1 MTTEQLSVVE
11 RLGGDVFLARTF
23 GRTYKVVRG
32 EAASL
37 VGLMSWDDLN
47 VILTH
52 HRLEAPRFRLA
63 SNGEQVP
70 AHRYSRPIVTRRST
84 VWYQLQPS
92 ELHRRLVEGATLVL
106 DAVDELHAGIGGLAA
121 QLERWLRTGV
131 QANLYASWTGVEGF
145 GVHWDDHD
153 VVVVQLDGAKR
164 WRIYGPTRTVPMHRD
179 VETPE
184 PPPEAPVA
192 DLVLTAGD
200 LLYLPRGWWHAVA
213 ASEGQHSL
221 HVTCGLQ
228 STTGADLITW
238 LSETLR
244 AHEAVRADLP
254 RFGTS
259 EEQRG
264 FLASFGKLIAAEL
277 ESDDLIARFSSAR
290 DATERARLVPSL
302 PYISAAPPDADL
314 LVRLVTARP
323 VLVAGPDST
332 VRLTAGGEEWTFAAK
347 AEPMLATLSDGK
359 PHRLADLAQAAG
371 ITLGQAAGV
380 VTELV
385 DGQAVAIGGVR

>member
-1 MTTEQLSVVE
+1 MTAEHFSVVE
-11 RLGGDVFLARTF
+11 RLGGDDFLAQTL
-23 GRTYKVVRG
+23 GRSFKVARG

-37 VGLMSWDDLN
+37 AGLMSWDDLN
-47 VILTH
+47 AILTH
-52 HRLEAPRFRLA
+52 HRFEPPRFRLA
-63 SNGEQVP
+63 TNGEQLP
-70 AHRYSRPIVTRRST
+70 AHTYSRPIVTRRST
-84 VWYQLQPS
+84 VWHQLQPS
-92 ELHRRLVEGATLVL
+92 ELHRRLAEGATLVL
-106 DAVDELHAGIGGLAA
+106 DAVDELHPGIGALAG

-131 QANLYASWTGVEGF
+131 QVNLYGSWTGIEGF

-184 PPPEAPVA
+184 PPPEEPVA

-200 LLYLPRGWWHAVA
+200 VLYLPRGWWHAVA

-254 RFGTS
+254 RFGTV
-259 EEQRG
+259 EEQHA
-264 FLASFGKLIAAEL
+264 FLNTIGKLLAAEL

-290 DATERARLVPSL
+290 DATERARLAPSL
-302 PYISAAPPDADL
+302 PHITAAPPDADL
-314 LVRLVTARP
+314 QVRLVTTRP
-323 VLVAGPDST
+323 SLTAVSDAT
-332 VRLTAGGEEWTFAAK
+332 VRLTAGGEEWTFTAK
-347 AEPMLATLSDGK
+347 AEPMLALLADGE

-385 DGQAVAIGGVR
+385 DGQAAAIGGAR

>member
-1 MTTEQLSVVE
+1 MTAEHFSVVE
-11 RLGGDVFLARTF
+11 RLGGDDFLAQTL
-23 GRTYKVVRG
+23 GRSFKVARG

-37 VGLMSWDDLN
+37 AGLMSWDDLN
-47 VILTH
+47 AILTH
-52 HRLEAPRFRLA
+52 HRFEPPRFRLA
-63 SNGEQVP
+63 ANGEQVP
-70 AHRYSRPIVTRRST
+70 AHTYSQPIVTRRST
-84 VWYQLQPS
+84 VWHRLQPS
-92 ELHRRLVEGATLVL
+92 ELHKRLAEAATLVL
-106 DAVDELHAGIGGLAA
+106 DAVDELHAGIGALAG

-131 QANLYASWTGVEGF
+131 QVNLYASWTGTEGF

-164 WRIYGPTRTVPMHRD
+164 WRIYGPTRALPMHRD

-184 PPPEAPVA
+184 PPPEEPVA

-200 LLYLPRGWWHAVA
+200 VLYLPRGWWHAVA

-238 LSETLR
+238 LSEMLR
-244 AHEAVRADLP
+244 AHEAIRADVP
-254 RFGTS
+254 RFGAV
-259 EEQRG
+259 EEQRA
-264 FLASFGKLIAAEL
+264 FLNTIGKLIETEL
-277 ESDDLIARFSSAR
+277 ERDDLIARFSAAR
-290 DATERARLVPSL
+290 DATERARLAPSL
-302 PYISAAPPDADL
+302 PHITAAPPEADL
-314 LVRLVTARP
+314 QVRLVTTRP
-323 VLVAGPDST
+323 ALAAMPDGT

-347 AEPMLATLSDGK
+347 AEPMLALLADGE
-359 PHRLADLAQAAG
+359 PYRLADLAQAAR

-385 DGQAVAIGGVR
+385 DGQAAAIGGPR

>member
-1 MTTEQLSVVE
+1 MTAEHFSVVE
-11 RLGGDVFLARTF
+11 RLGGDGFLAQTL
-23 GRTYKVVRG
+23 GRSFKVARG

-37 VGLMSWDDLN
+37 AGLMSWDDLN
-47 VILTH
+47 AILTH
-52 HRLEAPRFRLA
+52 HRFEPPRFRLA
-63 SNGEQVP
+63 ANGEQVP
-70 AHRYSRPIVTRRST
+70 AHTYSRPITTRRST
-84 VWYQLQPS
+84 VWHQLQPS
-92 ELHRRLVEGATLVL
+92 ELHQRLAEGATLVL
-106 DAVDELHAGIGGLAA
+106 DAVDELHPGIASLAG

-131 QANLYASWTGVEGF
+131 QANLYASWTGTEGF

-164 WRIYGPTRTVPMHRD
+164 WRINGPTRTAPMHRD

-184 PPPEAPVA
+184 PPPEEPVA

-200 LLYLPRGWWHAVA
+200 VLYLPRGWWHAVA

-238 LSETLR
+238 LSEKLR
-244 AHEAVRADLP
+244 THEAVRADIP
-254 RFGTS
+254 RFGTT
-259 EEQRG
+259 EEQHT
-264 FLASFGKLIAAEL
+264 FLNTIGKLLAAEL

-290 DATERARLVPSL
+290 DATERARLAPSL
-302 PYISAAPPDADL
+302 PHITVAPPEADL
-314 LVRLVTARP
+314 RVRLVTTRHA
-323 VLVAGPDST
+323 LAAIPDGT
-332 VRLTAGGEEWTFAAK
+332 IRLTAGGEEWTFATK
-347 AEPMLATLSDGK
+347 AEPMLTLLADGE

-385 DGQAVAIGGVR
+385 DGQAVAIGGPR

>member
-1 MTTEQLSVVE
+1 MTAEHFSVVE
-11 RLGGDVFLARTF
+11 RLGGDDFLAQTL
-23 GRTYKVVRG
+23 GRSFKVARG

-37 VGLMSWDDLN
+37 TGLMSWDDLN
-47 VILTH
+47 TILTH
-52 HRLEAPRFRLA
+52 HRFEPPRFRLA
-63 SNGEQVP
+63 VNGEQVP
-70 AHRYSRPIVTRRST
+70 AYTYSRPITTRRST
-84 VWYQLQPS
+84 VWHQLQPS
-92 ELHRRLVEGATLVL
+92 ELHKRLAEGATLVL
-106 DAVDELHAGIGGLAA
+106 DAVDELHPGIGALAG

-131 QANLYASWTGVEGF
+131 QVNLYASWTGTEGF

-184 PPPEAPVA
+184 PPPEEPVA

-200 LLYLPRGWWHAVA
+200 VLYLPRGWWHAVA
-213 ASEGQHSL
+213 ASEGEHSL

-238 LSETLR
+238 LSEMLR
-244 AHEAVRADLP
+244 AHEAVRADIP
-254 RFGTS
+254 RFGTG
-259 EEQRG
+259 EEQRV
-264 FLASFGKLIAAEL
+264 FLDTIGKLLAAEL
-277 ESDDLIARFSSAR
+277 ESDGLIARFSAAR
-290 DATERARLVPSL
+290 DATERARLAPSL
-302 PYISAAPPDADL
+302 PHITAIPPDADL
-314 LVRLVTARP
+314 RVRLVTTRP
-323 VLVAGPDST
+323 ALAAGADGT

-347 AEPMLATLSDGK
+347 AEPMLALLADGE

-385 DGQAVAIGGVR
+385 DGQAAAIGGAQ

>member
-1 MTTEQLSVVE
+1 MATEQFSVVE
-11 RLGGDVFLARTF
+11 CLGGDDFLARTL

-37 VGLMSWDDLN
+37 DGLMSWDDLN
-47 VILTH
+47 TILTH
-52 HRLEAPRFRLA
+52 HRLEPPRFRLA

-84 VWYQLQPS
+84 VWHQLQPS
-92 ELHRRLVEGATLVL
+92 ELHRRLAEGATLVL
-106 DAVDELHAGIGGLAA
+106 DAIDELHAGIGRLAS
-121 QLERWLRTGV
+121 QLERRLRTGV

-164 WRIYGPTRTVPMHRD
+164 WRIYGPTRMAPMHRD

-184 PPPEAPVA
+184 SPPEEPVA

-254 RFGTS
+254 RFGTA
-259 EEQRG
+259 EERRG
-264 FLASFGKLIAAEL
+264 FLNSLGKLIAAEL
-277 ESDDLIARFSSAR
+277 ESGDLIARFSSAR

-302 PYISAAPPDADL
+302 PYIGAAPPDADL
-314 LVRLVTARP
+314 QVRLVTARSSI
-323 VLVAGPDST
+323 LAGPDDT
-332 VRLTAGGEEWTFAAK
+332 VRLTAGGEAWTFAAK
-347 AEPMLATLSDGK
+347 AESMLAILSDGE
-359 PHRLADLAQAAG
+359 PHRLAELAQASD

-380 VTELV
+380 VRELV
-385 DGQAVAIGGVR
+385 DGQVAAIGGVL

>member
-1 MTTEQLSVVE
+1 MTAEHFSVVE
-11 RLGGDVFLARTF
+11 RLGGDDFLAQTL
-23 GRTYKVVRG
+23 GRSFKVARG

-37 VGLMSWDDLN
+37 AGLMSWDNLN
-47 VILTH
+47 AILTH
-52 HRLEAPRFRLA
+52 HRFEPPRFRLA
-63 SNGEQVP
+63 ANGEQVP
-70 AHRYSRPIVTRRST
+70 AHTYSRPITTRRST
-84 VWYQLQPS
+84 VWHQLQPS
-92 ELHRRLVEGATLVL
+92 ELHQRLAEGATLVL
-106 DAVDELHAGIGGLAA
+106 DAVDELHPGISALAG

-131 QANLYASWTGVEGF
+131 QANLYASWTGTEGF

-164 WRIYGPTRTVPMHRD
+164 WRIYGPTRALPMHRD

-184 PPPEAPVA
+184 PPPEEPVA

-200 LLYLPRGWWHAVA
+200 VLYLPRGWWHAVA
-213 ASEGQHSL
+213 ASEGEHSL

-238 LSETLR
+238 LSEMLR
-244 AHEAVRADLP
+244 AHEAVRADIP
-254 RFGTS
+254 RFGTA
-259 EEQRG
+259 EEQRA
-264 FLASFGKLIAAEL
+264 FLDTIDKLIETEL

-290 DATERARLVPSL
+290 DATERARLSPSL
-302 PYISAAPPDADL
+302 PHITAAPPDADL
-314 LVRLVTARP
+314 QVRLVTTRP
-323 VLVAGPDST
+323 ALAAMPDGT

-347 AEPMLATLSDGK
+347 AEPMLALLADGE

-385 DGQAVAIGGVR
+385 DGQAAAIGGPR